1 MVPFS
6 NLNHREI
13 LQELLSWEVVY
24 ETESESSE
32 NNAESDD
39 ADTTADDPANDPSH
53 LLHKFDKYMQE
64 KEDQNQAMYDKIK
77 RVKEKSYK
85 NKK

>member
-1 MVPFS
+1 M
-6 NLNHREI
+6 
-13 LQELLSWEVVY
+13 QELLSWEVVY

-32 NNAESDD
+32 KDGESDD

-64 KEDQNQAMYDKIK
+64 KEDQNQAMYDQIK
-77 RVKEKSYK
+77 KVKEKTYK
-85 NKK
+85 NKKQA